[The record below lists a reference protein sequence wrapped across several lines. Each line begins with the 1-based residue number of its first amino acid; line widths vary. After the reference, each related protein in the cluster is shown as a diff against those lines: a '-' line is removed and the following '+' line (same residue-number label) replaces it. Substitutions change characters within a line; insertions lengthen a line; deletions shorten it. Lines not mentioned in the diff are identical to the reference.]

1 MKVSRIMW
9 YAGTVFTTL
18 AMLAASTTAV
28 AQRKDADQRARQE
41 PQRTNRRETNRR
53 ETNRGTS

>member
-18 AMLAASTTAV
+18 VMLAASTTTTA
-28 AQRKDADQRARQE
+28 AQQRAR
-41 PQRTNRRETNRR
+41 TNI
-53 ETNRGTS
+53 SQ

>member
-18 AMLAASTTAV
+18 AMLAVSATA
-28 AQRKDADQRARQE
+28 AGGITL
-41 PQRTNRRETNRR
+41 P
-53 ETNRGTS
+53 

>member
-28 AQRKDADQRARQE
+28 AQHARTVQVGSTADSRSQR
-41 PQRTNRRETNRR
+41 
-53 ETNRGTS
+53 

>member
-1 MKVSRIMW
+1 MKVSRIIW

-28 AQRKDADQRARQE
+28 AQRVKDADRARQA
-41 PQRTNRRETNRR
+41 PQRNQPHRNQ
-53 ETNRGTS
+53 

>member
-28 AQRKDADQRARQE
+28 AQRVKDAARAQ
-41 PQRTNRRETNRR
+41 

>member
-1 MKVSRIMW
+1 MKVSRIIW

-28 AQRKDADQRARQE
+28 AQRVKDADQRARQE
-41 PQRTNRRETNRR
+41 PQRNQPQRNQPHRNQ
-53 ETNRGTS
+53 

>member
-28 AQRKDADQRARQE
+28 AQQHARTVQVGSTADSRSQR
-41 PQRTNRRETNRR
+41 
-53 ETNRGTS
+53 

>member
-1 MKVSRIMW
+1 MKIARIMW

-28 AQRKDADQRARQE
+28 AQRVKDADQRARQE
-41 PQRTNRRETNRR
+41 
-53 ETNRGTS
+53 TNRGTS

>member
-28 AQRKDADQRARQE
+28 AQQLARTVHVRSTADSSRSER
-41 PQRTNRRETNRR
+41 
-53 ETNRGTS
+53 